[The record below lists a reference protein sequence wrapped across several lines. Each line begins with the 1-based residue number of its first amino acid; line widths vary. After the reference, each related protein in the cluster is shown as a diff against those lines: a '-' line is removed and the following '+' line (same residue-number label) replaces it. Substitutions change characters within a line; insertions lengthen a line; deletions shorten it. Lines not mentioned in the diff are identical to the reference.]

1 MRRSLIQQV
10 CNREQEVIFMNDKK
24 SMKMKIL
31 QYMSFEL
38 FIVIFIIFGLFSQ
51 NWFTFSNFI
60 MIIKQSSYVGI
71 LAIGITFPLITA
83 GTDLSVGAIMFMA
96 MSVAALM
103 LEKGFP
109 LALVILTALIIG
121 CLVGIVNAFFV
132 VDVKVM
138 PFIGTLGTMT
148 VLRGMTLV
156 MTESRALNIP
166 SYLTSSFGSGKLF
179 GLIPYPAI
187 VFVILLIIFHIVLT
201 RTAFGRRVFACGNNL
216 EAAKKA
222 GLNTRG
228 ILYTVYIISG
238 VLAAIAG
245 FVSASQIGNVPAG
258 FGKGYEF
265 DAIAASVLG
274 GTSLLGG
281 SGSILPGVLIGAV
294 TIQMIKTGL
303 TAMQIDPYLIDIFQ
317 ALFILLAVVL
327 DCIKN
332 QVIAKSQSRHI
343 RVAE

>member
-1 MRRSLIQQV
+1 MS
-10 CNREQEVIFMNDKK
+10 DKK
-24 SMKMKIL
+24 GMKIKIL

-38 FIVIFIIFGLFSQ
+38 FIIIFVMFGLFSQ

-83 GTDLSVGAIMFMA
+83 GTDLSVGAVMFMGMSFSA
-96 MSVAALM
+96 MLLDKGVPLPVAM
-103 LEKGFP
+103 L
-109 LALVILTALIIG
+109 VALIIG
-121 CLVGIVNAFFV
+121 CVVGIVNAFFV

-138 PFIGTLGTMT
+138 PFIATLGTMT
-148 VLRGMTLV
+148 VIRGITLIF
-156 MTESRALNIP
+156 TGSRALNIP
-166 SYLTSSFGSGKLF
+166 AYLTTAFGSGKLF

-187 VFVILLIIFHIVLT
+187 VFIFLLLVFHIVLT
-201 RTAFGRRVFACGNNL
+201 KTAFGRRIFACGNNL

-222 GLNTRG
+222 GLNTRLV
-228 ILYTVYIISG
+228 LYMAYVISG

-258 FGKGYEF
+258 FGEGYEF

-281 SGSILPGVLIGAV
+281 TGSILPGVLVGAV

-303 TAMQIDPYLIDIFQ
+303 TAMQINPYLIDIFQ

-327 DCIKN
+327 DGIKN

>member
-1 MRRSLIQQV
+1 MGS
-10 CNREQEVIFMNDKK
+10 NK
-24 SMKMKIL
+24 SMKMKLL

-38 FIVIFIIFGLFSQ
+38 FVVIFVIFGLFSE

-83 GTDLSVGAIMFMA
+83 GTDLSVGAVMFMG

-103 LEKGFP
+103 LEKGIP
-109 LALVILTALIIG
+109 LILAIVVAMLIG
-121 CLVGIVNAFFV
+121 CIGGLVNAFFV

-138 PFIGTLGTMT
+138 PFIATLGTMT
-148 VLRGMTLV
+148 VIRGVTLIL
-156 MTESRALNIP
+156 TGSRALNIP
-166 SYLTSSFGSGKLF
+166 SYLTTSFGSGKLF
-179 GLIPYPAI
+179 GLIPYPAL
-187 VFVILLIIFHIVLT
+187 VFVALLVIFHIVLT
-201 RTAFGRRVFACGNNL
+201 KTAFGRRVFACGNNL

-222 GLNTRG
+222 GLHTRQ
-228 ILYTVYIISG
+228 ILYAVYMISG
-238 VLAAIAG
+238 FLAAIAG

-258 FGKGYEF
+258 FGDGYEF
-265 DAIAASVLG
+265 DAIAATVLG

-281 SGSILPGVLIGAV
+281 TGSILPGVLIGAV

-332 QVIAKSQSRHI
+332 QVIAKSQMRNI

>member
-1 MRRSLIQQV
+1 MGS
-10 CNREQEVIFMNDKK
+10 NK
-24 SMKMKIL
+24 SMKMKLL

-38 FIVIFIIFGLFSQ
+38 FVVIFVIFGLFSE

-83 GTDLSVGAIMFMA
+83 GTDLSVGAVMFMG

-103 LEKGFP
+103 LEKGIP
-109 LALVILTALIIG
+109 LILAIVVAMLIG
-121 CLVGIVNAFFV
+121 CVVGLVNAFFV

-138 PFIGTLGTMT
+138 PFIATLGTMT
-148 VLRGMTLV
+148 VIRGVTLIL
-156 MTESRALNIP
+156 TGSRALNIP
-166 SYLTSSFGSGKLF
+166 SYLTTSFGSGKLF
-179 GLIPYPAI
+179 GLIPYPAL
-187 VFVILLIIFHIVLT
+187 VFVALLVIFHIVLT
-201 RTAFGRRVFACGNNL
+201 KTAFGRRVFACGNNL

-222 GLNTRG
+222 GLHTRQ
-228 ILYTVYIISG
+228 ILYAVYMISG
-238 VLAAIAG
+238 FLAAIAG

-258 FGKGYEF
+258 FGDGYEF
-265 DAIAASVLG
+265 DAIAATVLG

-281 SGSILPGVLIGAV
+281 TGSILPGVLIGAV

-332 QVIAKSQSRHI
+332 QVIAKSQMRNI

>member
-1 MRRSLIQQV
+1 MGS
-10 CNREQEVIFMNDKK
+10 NK
-24 SMKMKIL
+24 SMKMKLL

-38 FIVIFIIFGLFSQ
+38 FVVIFVIFGLFSE

-83 GTDLSVGAIMFMA
+83 GTDLSVGAVMFMG

-103 LEKGFP
+103 LEKGIP
-109 LALVILTALIIG
+109 LILAIVVAMLIG
-121 CLVGIVNAFFV
+121 CVVGLVNAFFV

-138 PFIGTLGTMT
+138 PFIATLGTMT
-148 VLRGMTLV
+148 VIRGVTLIL
-156 MTESRALNIP
+156 TGSRALNIP
-166 SYLTSSFGSGKLF
+166 SYLTTSFGSGKLF
-179 GLIPYPAI
+179 GLIPYPAL
-187 VFVILLIIFHIVLT
+187 VFVALLVIFHIVLT
-201 RTAFGRRVFACGNNL
+201 KTAFGRRVFACGNNL

-222 GLNTRG
+222 GLHTRQ
-228 ILYTVYIISG
+228 IIYAVYMISG
-238 VLAAIAG
+238 FLAAIAG

-258 FGKGYEF
+258 FGDGYEF
-265 DAIAASVLG
+265 DAIAATVLG

-281 SGSILPGVLIGAV
+281 TGSILPGVLIGAV

-332 QVIAKSQSRHI
+332 QVIAKSQMRNI

>member
-1 MRRSLIQQV
+1 MS
-10 CNREQEVIFMNDKK
+10 DKK

-83 GTDLSVGAIMFMA
+83 GTDLSVGAVMFMG
-96 MSVAALM
+96 MSVSALLLDKGVPLPAAM
-103 LEKGFP
+103 LV
-109 LALVILTALIIG
+109 ALVIG
-121 CLVGIVNAFFV
+121 CLIGIVNAFFV

-138 PFIGTLGTMT
+138 PFIATLGTMT
-148 VLRGMTLV
+148 VIRGVTLIL
-156 MTESRALNIP
+156 TGSRALNIP
-166 SYLTSSFGSGKLF
+166 SYLTTAFGSGKLF

-187 VFVILLIIFHIVLT
+187 VFALLLVLFHIVLMK
-201 RTAFGRRVFACGNNL
+201 TAFGRRVFACGNNL
-216 EAAKKA
+216 EAAQKA
-222 GLNTRG
+222 GLNTRL
-228 ILYTVYIISG
+228 ILYTVYVISG
-238 VLAAIAG
+238 VLAAVAG

-258 FGKGYEF
+258 FGEGYEF

-281 SGSILPGVLIGAV
+281 TGSILPGVLVGAV

-303 TAMQIDPYLIDIFQ
+303 TAMQINPYLIDIFQ

-343 RVAE
+343 RVTE

>member
-1 MRRSLIQQV
+1 MGS
-10 CNREQEVIFMNDKK
+10 NK
-24 SMKMKIL
+24 SMKMKLL
-31 QYMSFEL
+31 QYMSFERFV
-38 FIVIFIIFGLFSQ
+38 FIFVIFGLFSE

-83 GTDLSVGAIMFMA
+83 GTDLSVGAVMFMG

-103 LEKGFP
+103 LEKGIP
-109 LALVILTALIIG
+109 LILAIVVAMLIG
-121 CLVGIVNAFFV
+121 CIVGLVNAFFV

-138 PFIGTLGTMT
+138 PFIATLGTMT
-148 VLRGMTLV
+148 VIRGVTLIL
-156 MTESRALNIP
+156 TGSRALNIP
-166 SYLTSSFGSGKLF
+166 SYLTTSFGSGKLF
-179 GLIPYPAI
+179 GLIPYPAL
-187 VFVILLIIFHIVLT
+187 VFVALLVIFHIVLT
-201 RTAFGRRVFACGNNL
+201 KTAFGRRVFACGNNL

-222 GLNTRG
+222 GLHTRQ
-228 ILYTVYIISG
+228 ILYAVYMISG
-238 VLAAIAG
+238 FLAAIAG

-258 FGKGYEF
+258 FGDGYEF
-265 DAIAASVLG
+265 DAIAATVLG

-281 SGSILPGVLIGAV
+281 TGSILPGVLIGAV

-332 QVIAKSQSRHI
+332 QVIAKSQMRNI

>member
-1 MRRSLIQQV
+1 MGS
-10 CNREQEVIFMNDKK
+10 NK
-24 SMKMKIL
+24 SMKMKLL

-38 FIVIFIIFGLFSQ
+38 FVVIFVIFGLFSE

-83 GTDLSVGAIMFMA
+83 GTDLSVGAVMFMG

-103 LEKGFP
+103 LEKGIP
-109 LALVILTALIIG
+109 LILAIVVAMLIG
-121 CLVGIVNAFFV
+121 CIVGLVNAFFV

-138 PFIGTLGTMT
+138 PFIATLGTMT
-148 VLRGMTLV
+148 VIRGVTLIL
-156 MTESRALNIP
+156 TGSRALNIP
-166 SYLTSSFGSGKLF
+166 SYLTTSFGSGKLF
-179 GLIPYPAI
+179 GLIPYPAL
-187 VFVILLIIFHIVLT
+187 VFVALLVIFHIVLT
-201 RTAFGRRVFACGNNL
+201 KTAFGRRVFACGNNL

-222 GLNTRG
+222 GLHTRQ
-228 ILYTVYIISG
+228 ILYAVYMISG
-238 VLAAIAG
+238 FLAAIAG

-258 FGKGYEF
+258 FGDGYEF
-265 DAIAASVLG
+265 DAIAATVLG

-281 SGSILPGVLIGAV
+281 TGSILPGVLIGAV

-332 QVIAKSQSRHI
+332 QVIAKSQMRNI

>member
-1 MRRSLIQQV
+1 
-10 CNREQEVIFMNDKK
+10 MNDSKR
-24 SMKMKIL
+24 MKMKIL

-38 FIVIFIIFGLFSQ
+38 FIIIFIVFGLFSQ

-83 GTDLSVGAIMFMA
+83 GTDLSVGAVMFMA
-96 MSVAALM
+96 MSIAALM
-103 LEKGFP
+103 LEKGIP
-109 LALVILTALIIG
+109 LVAVIVAALAIG
-121 CLVGIVNAFFV
+121 CITGVINAFFV

-138 PFIGTLGTMT
+138 PFIATLGTMT
-148 VLRGMTLV
+148 VIRGITLIL
-156 MTESRALNIP
+156 TGSRALNIP
-166 SYLTSSFGSGKLF
+166 SYLTTSFGSGKLF

-187 VFVILLIIFHIVLT
+187 VFIVLLVIFHIVLT
-201 RTAFGRRVFACGNNL
+201 RTAFGRRIFACGNNL
-216 EAAKKA
+216 SAAKKA

-228 ILYTVYIISG
+228 ILYVVYMISG

-258 FGKGYEF
+258 FGDGYEF

-281 SGSILPGVLIGAV
+281 TGSILPGVLVGAV

-332 QVIAKSQSRHI
+332 QVIAKNQARHI
-343 RVAE
+343 RATE

>member
-1 MRRSLIQQV
+1 MS
-10 CNREQEVIFMNDKK
+10 DKK

-83 GTDLSVGAIMFMA
+83 GTDLSVGAVMFMG
-96 MSVAALM
+96 MSVSALLLDKGVPLPAAM
-103 LEKGFP
+103 LA
-109 LALVILTALIIG
+109 ALVIG
-121 CLVGIVNAFFV
+121 CLIGIVNAFFV

-138 PFIGTLGTMT
+138 PFIATLGTMT
-148 VLRGMTLV
+148 VIRGVTLIL
-156 MTESRALNIP
+156 TGSRALNIP
-166 SYLTSSFGSGKLF
+166 SYLTTAFGSGKLF

-187 VFVILLIIFHIVLT
+187 VFALLLVLFHIILMK
-201 RTAFGRRVFACGNNL
+201 TAFGRRVFACGNNL
-216 EAAKKA
+216 EAAQKA
-222 GLNTRG
+222 GLNTRL
-228 ILYTVYIISG
+228 ILYTVYVISG
-238 VLAAIAG
+238 VLAAVAG

-258 FGKGYEF
+258 FGEGYEF

-281 SGSILPGVLIGAV
+281 TGSILPGVLVGAV

-303 TAMQIDPYLIDIFQ
+303 TAMQINPYLIDIFQ

-343 RVAE
+343 RVTE

>member
-1 MRRSLIQQV
+1 MGSNKR
-10 CNREQEVIFMNDKK
+10 
-24 SMKMKIL
+24 MKMKLL

-38 FIVIFIIFGLFSQ
+38 FAVIFVIFGLFSE

-83 GTDLSVGAIMFMA
+83 GTDLSVGAVMFMG

-103 LEKGFP
+103 LEKGIP
-109 LALVILTALIIG
+109 LILAIVVAVLIG
-121 CLVGIVNAFFV
+121 CVVGFVNAFFV

-138 PFIGTLGTMT
+138 PFIATLGTMT
-148 VLRGMTLV
+148 VIRGITLIL
-156 MTESRALNIP
+156 TGSRALNIP
-166 SYLTSSFGSGKLF
+166 SYLTTSFGSGKLF
-179 GLIPYPAI
+179 GLIPYPAL
-187 VFVILLIIFHIVLT
+187 VFVVLLIIFHIILT
-201 RTAFGRRVFACGNNL
+201 RTAFGRRVFACGNNM

-222 GLNTRG
+222 GLHTRQ
-228 ILYTVYIISG
+228 ILYSVYMISG
-238 VLAAIAG
+238 FLAAIAG

-258 FGKGYEF
+258 FGDGYEF
-265 DAIAASVLG
+265 DAIAATVLG

-281 SGSILPGVLIGAV
+281 TGSILPGVLIGAV

-332 QVIAKSQSRHI
+332 QVIAKSQMRNI

>member
-1 MRRSLIQQV
+1 MS
-10 CNREQEVIFMNDKK
+10 DKK
-24 SMKMKIL
+24 GMKIKIL

-38 FIVIFIIFGLFSQ
+38 FVIIFVMFGLFSQ

-83 GTDLSVGAIMFMA
+83 GTDLSVGAVMFMGMSFSA
-96 MSVAALM
+96 MLLDKGVPLPVAM
-103 LEKGFP
+103 L
-109 LALVILTALIIG
+109 VALIIG
-121 CLVGIVNAFFV
+121 CVIGIVNAFFV

-138 PFIGTLGTMT
+138 PFIATLGTMT
-148 VLRGMTLV
+148 VIRGITLIF
-156 MTESRALNIP
+156 TGSRALNIP
-166 SYLTSSFGSGKLF
+166 AYLTTAFGSGKLF

-187 VFVILLIIFHIVLT
+187 VFIFLLLVFHIVLT
-201 RTAFGRRVFACGNNL
+201 KTAFGRRIFACGNNL

-222 GLNTRG
+222 GLNTRLV
-228 ILYTVYIISG
+228 LYMAYVISG

-258 FGKGYEF
+258 FGEGYEF

-281 SGSILPGVLIGAV
+281 TGSILPGVLVGAV

-303 TAMQIDPYLIDIFQ
+303 TAMQINPYLIDIFQ
-317 ALFILLAVVL
+317 ALFILLAVML
-327 DCIKN
+327 DGIKN

>member
-1 MRRSLIQQV
+1 
-10 CNREQEVIFMNDKK
+10 MNDNK
-24 SMKMKIL
+24 SMKMRIL

-38 FIVIFIIFGLFSQ
+38 FIIIFIIFGLFSK

-83 GTDLSVGAIMFMA
+83 GTDLSVGAVMFMGMSAAA
-96 MSVAALM
+96 MM
-103 LEKGFP
+103 LEKGYP
-109 LALVILTALIIG
+109 LIATILVGLVIG
-121 CLVGIVNAFFV
+121 CIVGIINAFFV

-138 PFIGTLGTMT
+138 PFIATLGTMT
-148 VLRGMTLV
+148 VIRGVTLV
-156 MTESRALNIP
+156 FTGSRALNIP
-166 SYLTSSFGSGKLF
+166 SYLTTSFGSGKLF
-179 GLIPYPAI
+179 GLVPYPAI
-187 VFVILLIIFHIVLT
+187 VFVILLIVFHVVLT
-201 RTAFGRRVFACGNNL
+201 KTAFGRRVFACGNNL
-216 EAAKKA
+216 DAAKKA
-222 GLNTRG
+222 GINTRL
-228 ILYTVYIISG
+228 IFYIVYMISG
-238 VLAAIAG
+238 ILAAIAG

-258 FGKGYEF
+258 FGEGYEF

-281 SGSILPGVLIGAV
+281 TGSIIPGVLIGAV

-332 QVIAKSQSRHI
+332 QVIAKSQSRYI